1 VLAPLPVNWIAPAL
15 NTPVP
20 EIVIGSGTLIVLA
33 CEIDQVAPSDTVVV
47 LNVSP
52 FLPRALA

>member
-1 VLAPLPVNWIAPAL
+1 MLAPLPVNWIAPAL

-33 CEIDQVAPSDTVVV
+33 CEIDKVAPLATTDAPAVV
-47 LNVSP
+47 
-52 FLPRALA
+52 PRALA